1 MHYLEIQAFMVARDA
16 HKDQVDKAGKSYLN
30 HPTFVAGMMDTDEE
44 KAVAWLHDVVEDT
57 EWTLERLTANGF
69 PPQVVEAVGVLT
81 HDANV
86 SYGDYIA
93 RIKENPLARKVKIAD
108 LKHNLDLTRLPEVTE
123 KDIERCRK
131 YLDALQQL
139 IS

>member
-1 MHYLEIQAFMVARDA
+1 MHYLETEAFIIARDA
-16 HKDQVDKAGKSYLN
+16 HKGQVDKAGRSYLH
-30 HPTFVAGMMDTDEE
+30 HPAFVAKNVDTDVE

-69 PPQVVEAVGVLT
+69 PVQVVEAVGLLT

-93 RIKENPLARKVKIAD
+93 RIKENPLARKVKMAD
-108 LKHNLDLTRLPEVTE
+108 LMHNLDLTRLPVVTE